1 MEFGERTMAEPFL
14 PSGDCYLWLPDILW
28 LHVISNAVIALSYLL
43 IPLTLYVFVRRNQH
57 RLPHKDL
64 AYLFISFIFFCGL
77 SHAAEIY
84 TTWVPMYRF
93 EGWLKAITASVSI
106 VTALVLLPKLPDLL
120 INGGE
125 QKKYTH
131 MEEQQRA
138 LEARLTQMNSL
149 YEASLGREERIVQ
162 LKKEINQ
169 ELIKQGLP
177 PRYRIH
183 DD

>member
-1 MEFGERTMAEPFL
+1 MSEPFL
-14 PSGDCYLWLPDILW
+14 PSGDCYRWLPDILW
-28 LHVISNAVIALSYLL
+28 LHVISNAVIALAYLL
-43 IPLTLYVFVRRNQH
+43 IPLVLYVFATRNRH

-64 AYLFISFIFFCGL
+64 VYLFISFIFFCGV

-84 TTWVPMYRF
+84 TTWVPAYRL
-93 EGWLKAITASVSI
+93 EGWLKAVTASVSI

-120 INGGE
+120 FNGGILKTYE
-125 QKKYTH
+125 H
-131 MEEQQRA
+131 MEEHQRT
-138 LEARLTQMNSL
+138 LEARLAQMNSV

-177 PRYRIH
+177 PRYRTH

>member
-1 MEFGERTMAEPFL
+1 MTEPFL
-14 PSGDCYLWLPDILW
+14 PSGDCYHWLPDILW

-43 IPLTLYVFVRRNQH
+43 IPLALYMFVRRNQY
-57 RLPHKDL
+57 RLPHRDL

-84 TTWVPMYRF
+84 TTWVPAYRL
-93 EGWLKAITASVSI
+93 EGWLKAVTASVSI

-120 INGGE
+120 LNDGE
-125 QKKYTH
+125 QKTYAH
-131 MEEQQRA
+131 LEEHQRS
-138 LEARLTQMNSL
+138 LEARLAQMNSL

-169 ELIKQGLP
+169 ELTKQGLP

>member
-1 MEFGERTMAEPFL
+1 MTQSFL
-14 PSGDCYLWLPDILW
+14 PSGYSYHWLPDILW

-43 IPLTLYVFVRRNQH
+43 IPLALYVFVTRNQY

-77 SHAAEIY
+77 SHIAEIY
-84 TTWVPMYRF
+84 TTWVPAYRL
-93 EGWLKAITASVSI
+93 EGWLKAVTASVSI

-120 INGGE
+120 LNDGE
-125 QKKYTH
+125 QKKYAH
-131 MEEQQRA
+131 LEEHQRA
-138 LEARLTQMNSL
+138 LEARLAQMNSL

>member
-1 MEFGERTMAEPFL
+1 MAEAFL
-14 PSGDCYLWLPDILW
+14 PSGDTYHWLPEILW

-43 IPLTLYVFVRRNQH
+43 IPLGLYIFVTRNSR
-57 RLPHKDL
+57 RLPHRDL
-64 AYLFISFIFFCGL
+64 AYLFIFFIFFCGL

-84 TTWVPMYRF
+84 TTWVPAYWL

-106 VTALVLLPKLPDLL
+106 VTALVLLPKLPDLVPSAADRRRYADL
-120 INGGE
+120 
-125 QKKYTH
+125 
-131 MEEQQRA
+131 EEHQRI
-138 LEARLTQMNSL
+138 LETRLAQMNSL

-169 ELIKQGLP
+169 ELAKQGLP

-183 DD
+183 GD